1 MTKNGTDTA
10 STQHRPLTG
19 KVAVVTGAS
28 RGIGAGLARKLA
40 ADGATVV
47 GTFVADSSR
56 ERTDALAEEIEASG
70 GTFRAFQGDL
80 ASSETPQKL
89 VDAVV
94 EEFGRIDILVNNAAI
109 GLYKPVGEFSVDE
122 VQHTLA
128 LNVQAPFLLSQA
140 AAAHM
145 PSGGRIINIASTVAH
160 RMARTTGS
168 LYATSKSAI
177 IGLTKGMARDLGPQG
192 ITVNLV
198 SPGPV
203 RTELLGDDPEKISLM
218 LSFLALDRIG
228 EPEDIAG
235 IVAFLASTH
244 SEYITGAQIS
254 ADGGYTI

>member
-1 MTKNGTDTA
+1 MTQYDIGHSPAA
-10 STQHRPLTG
+10 SLSG
-19 KVAVVTGAS
+19 KVAIVTGAS
-28 RGIGAGLARKLA
+28 RGIGAGLARRLA

-47 GTFVADSSR
+47 GTFVSDASR
-56 ERTDALAEEIEASG
+56 EKAEALRDEVQRAG
-70 GTFRAFQGDL
+70 GSMILFQGDL
-80 ASSETPQKL
+80 ADASTPERL
-89 VDAVV
+89 IDFTVA
-94 EEFGRIDILVNNAAI
+94 ELGRIDILVNNAAV
-109 GLYKPVGEFSVDE
+109 GLYKTVGEFSIEE

-145 PSGGRIINIASTVAH
+145 GPGSRIINIASTVAH

-177 IGLTKGMARDLGPQG
+177 IGLTKGMARDLGPRG

-203 RTELLGDDPEKISLM
+203 RTELLGDDPEKIELM
-218 LSFLALDRIG
+218 ISFLALDRIG

-235 IVAFLASTH
+235 IVAFLASPQ
-244 SEYITGAQIS
+244 SDYITGAQIS